1 MNANQKDWYLIRV
14 LQAVGS
20 ISLLAFAAAVMPM
33 QWIVETAQWLG
44 FDPFPD
50 SPLTFYLARN
60 LSLLYGY
67 VGALLLLVSWDLD
80 RYRPLVWYIAVGTM
94 SFGLLQVVVDSMSA
108 MPTWWTFGESVSTFL
123 GGVLLYLLGVHKN
136 QPDGSHTPS
145 Q

>member
-1 MNANQKDWYLIRV
+1 MNVNRKDWYLIRV

-20 ISLLAFAAAVMPM
+20 VSLLAFAAAVMPM
-33 QWIVETAQWLG
+33 QWIVEAGQWLG

-67 VGALLLLVSWDLD
+67 IGALLLLVSWDLD

-94 SFGLLQVVVDSMSA
+94 SFGLLQIVVDSMSG
-108 MPTWWTFGESVSTFL
+108 MPSWWTVGESVSTFL
-123 GGVLLYLLGVHKN
+123 GGVLLYFLGVMKN
-136 QPDGSHTPS
+136 QADQQQAGN
-145 Q
+145 

>member
-1 MNANQKDWYLIRV
+1 MNVNRKDWYLIRV

-20 ISLLAFAAAVMPM
+20 VSLLAFAAAVMPM
-33 QWIVETAQWLG
+33 QWIVEAGQWLG

-67 VGALLLLVSWDLD
+67 IGALLLLVSWDLD

-94 SFGLLQVVVDSMSA
+94 SFGLLQIVVDSMSG
-108 MPTWWTFGESVSTFL
+108 MPSWWTVGESVSTFL
-123 GGVLLYLLGVHKN
+123 GGVLLYLLGVMKN
-136 QPDGSHTPS
+136 QADQQQAGN
-145 Q
+145 

>member
-1 MNANQKDWYLIRV
+1 MNANHKDWYLIRV

-33 QWIVETAQWLG
+33 QWIVETGQWLG

-67 VGALLLLVSWDLD
+67 IGALLLLVSWDLD

-94 SFGLLQVVVDSMSA
+94 SFGGLQVVVDSMSA
-108 MPTWWTFGESVSTFL
+108 MPTWWTLGESVSTFL
-123 GGVLLYLLGVHKN
+123 GGVLLYLLGVDKN
-136 QPDGSHTPS
+136 QPDGTHAAN

>member
-1 MNANQKDWYLIRV
+1 MNANPKDWYLIRV

-20 ISLLAFAAAVMPM
+20 LSLLAFVASVMPT
-33 QWIVETAQWLG
+33 QWIVEAGQWLG

-67 VGALLLLVSWDLD
+67 IGVLLLIVSWDLE

-94 SFGLLQVVVDSMSA
+94 SFGLLQLVVDSMSS
-108 MPTWWTFGESVSTFL
+108 MPRWWTVAESVSTFL
-123 GGVLLYLLGVHKN
+123 GGVLLFFLGAKK
-136 QPDGSHTPS
+136 S
-145 Q
+145 